1 MISILNGGELEASS
15 SRDMPGEGPNLNSE
29 GGLLKGFGDVGVEL
43 EFELRYPDSREDSRL
58 VPKVFGGGWR

>member
-1 MISILNGGELEASS
+1 MEASS

-29 GGLLKGFGDVGVEL
+29 GGLLIGFGDVGVEL

-58 VPKVFGGGWR
+58 VPKAVGGG